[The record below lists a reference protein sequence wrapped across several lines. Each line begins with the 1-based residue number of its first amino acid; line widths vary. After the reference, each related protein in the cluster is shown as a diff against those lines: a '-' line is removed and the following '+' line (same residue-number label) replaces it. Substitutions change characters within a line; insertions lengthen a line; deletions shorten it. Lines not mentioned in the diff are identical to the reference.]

1 MTYDKTE
8 HISILANQL
17 RSGNIIAFLG
27 AGVSRTYKDEL
38 TGKVY
43 RGLPTA
49 TEIVKNLAQEKSYV
63 NSNMTFDQ
71 ALFMIK
77 IKEGRNEVERILEDY
92 IDVPTLAPLPAHR
105 LLADMSFSA
114 FVSTNYDEMLEKALE
129 NEKKKFCTIIDDT
142 DVCRWKG
149 TQLPYIKL
157 HGCITRP
164 TSMIA
169 AEDEYRPISISKP
182 IISSL
187 LKTLLANKV
196 VLFLGFSLK
205 DNDFKEL
212 FQELKLSLKDHLP
225 KSYAIVYEHDNYQ
238 EEYWKKEGVT
248 LIDSDLTT
256 FLRSL
261 FKSSITAKRPG
272 VFHPNDDWMNNSF
285 FESLN
290 EIRTSPSET
299 QAIDAFLNHLLQ
311 EIQAPALSCNDIYI
325 RADNAVDTIIKS
337 KPNFQALKNLWELM
351 SKRLKELS
359 EDQQDIAEE
368 IISDTIEYRQKSL
381 KILSKKGKQ
390 IIKKGL
396 NILLYSQSIQMLEL
410 LKAVPKNIQDTCK
423 LYVCECRP
431 KSPNPFQDSIAIC
444 EYLKNTGYSITLIPD
459 VTIGNLFSR
468 NQINMVIMGAHSIY
482 FKGDKFVSYINTCG
496 TNIIS
501 VVAEFYKIP
510 IYVIAESSK
519 IIHLTNNETEIVS
532 YEEEENIFGSTDI
545 INALHLEGISNV
557 SELNVGYDLCIANDS
572 THLITD
578 LEKIP

>member
-1 MTYDKTE
+1 MTYDKNE

-17 RSGNIIAFLG
+17 RNGNIIAFLG
-27 AGVSRTYKDEL
+27 AGISRSYKDEL
-38 TGKVY
+38 TGKIY
-43 RGLPTA
+43 RGIPTA
-49 TEIVKNLAQEKSYV
+49 KEIVDDLANKKSYI
-63 NSNMTFDQ
+63 NTNMTFDQ

-77 IKEGRNEVERILEDY
+77 VKEGRNEVERILEEF
-92 IDVPTLAPLPAHR
+92 IDVPPLTPLPAHR
-105 LLADMSFSA
+105 LLVDMSFSA
-114 FVSTNYDEMLEKALE
+114 FVTTNYDEMLEKALE
-129 NEKKKFCTIIDDT
+129 NEKKKFCTIIDDS

-169 AEDEYRPISISKP
+169 AEDEYRPISVSKP

-212 FQELKLSLKDHLP
+212 FQELKLSLKDHMP
-225 KSYAIVYEHDNYQ
+225 KSYAIVYEQDNYQ
-238 EEYWKKEGVT
+238 EAYWGKEGVK
-248 LIDSDLTT
+248 LISSDLTT
-256 FLRSL
+256 FLRTL
-261 FKSSITAKRPG
+261 FEASITEKRVG

-299 QAIDAFLNHLLQ
+299 QAIDAFLKHLLQ
-311 EIQAPALSCNDIYI
+311 EIQSPALSCNDIYI
-325 RADNAVDTIIKS
+325 RADNAVETIIKS
-337 KPNFQALKNLWELM
+337 KPNFQALKKLWELM
-351 SKRLKELS
+351 SQKLKVLS

-368 IISDTIEYRQKSL
+368 IISDTIENRQKSL
-381 KILSKKGKQ
+381 KILSKAGKQ
-390 IIKKGL
+390 IIKKGF
-396 NILLYSQSIQMLEL
+396 NILIYSQSIQMLEV

-423 LYVCECRP
+423 LFVCECRP

-444 EYLKNTGYSITLIPD
+444 EYLKNTGYSISLIPD

-468 NQINMVIMGAHSIY
+468 NQINLVIMGAHSIY
-482 FKGDKFVSYINTCG
+482 YKEGKFVSYVNTCG
-496 TNIIS
+496 TSMIS
-501 VVAEFYKIP
+501 IVAEFYKIP
-510 IYVIAESSK
+510 IYIIAESSK
-519 IIHLTNNETEIVS
+519 IIYLNDNEAETVS
-532 YEEEENIFGSTDI
+532 YEEEENIFGATDI

-557 SELNVGYDLCIANDS
+557 SELNVGYDLCIVSDN

-578 LEKIP
+578 L

>member
-1 MTYDKTE
+1 MTYDKNE

-17 RSGNIIAFLG
+17 RNGNIIAFLG
-27 AGVSRTYKDEL
+27 AGISRSYKDEL
-38 TGKVY
+38 TGKIY
-43 RGLPTA
+43 RGIPTA
-49 TEIVKNLAQEKSYV
+49 KEIVDDLANKKSYI
-63 NSNMTFDQ
+63 NTNMTFDQ

-77 IKEGRNEVERILEDY
+77 VKEGRNEVERILEEF
-92 IDVPTLAPLPAHR
+92 IDVPPLTPLPAHR
-105 LLADMSFSA
+105 LLVDMSFSA
-114 FVSTNYDEMLEKALE
+114 FVTTNYDEMLEKALE
-129 NEKKKFCTIIDDT
+129 NEKKKFCTIIDDS

-169 AEDEYRPISISKP
+169 AEDEYRPISVSKP

-212 FQELKLSLKDHLP
+212 FQELKLSLKDHMP
-225 KSYAIVYEHDNYQ
+225 KSYAIVYEQDNYQ
-238 EEYWKKEGVT
+238 EAYWGKEGVK
-248 LIDSDLTT
+248 LISSDLTT
-256 FLRSL
+256 FLRTL
-261 FKSSITAKRPG
+261 FEASITEKRVG

-299 QAIDAFLNHLLQ
+299 QAIVAFLKHLLQ
-311 EIQAPALSCNDIYI
+311 EIQSPALSCNDIYI
-325 RADNAVDTIIKS
+325 RADNAVETIIKS
-337 KPNFQALKNLWELM
+337 KPNFQALKKLWELM
-351 SKRLKELS
+351 SQKLKVLS

-368 IISDTIEYRQKSL
+368 IISDTIENRQKSL
-381 KILSKKGKQ
+381 KILSKAGKQ
-390 IIKKGL
+390 IIKKGF
-396 NILLYSQSIQMLEL
+396 NILIYSQSIQMLEV

-423 LYVCECRP
+423 LFVCECRP

-444 EYLKNTGYSITLIPD
+444 EYLKNTGYSISLIPD

-468 NQINMVIMGAHSIY
+468 NQINLVIMGAHSIY
-482 FKGDKFVSYINTCG
+482 YKEGKFVSYVNTCG
-496 TNIIS
+496 TSMIS
-501 VVAEFYKIP
+501 IVAEFYKIP
-510 IYVIAESSK
+510 IYIIAESSK
-519 IIHLTNNETEIVS
+519 IIYLNDNEAETVS
-532 YEEEENIFGSTDI
+532 YEEEENIFGATDI

-557 SELNVGYDLCIANDS
+557 SELNVGYDLCIVSDN

-578 LEKIP
+578 L

>member
-1 MTYDKTE
+1 MTYDKNE

-17 RSGNIIAFLG
+17 RNGNIIAFLG
-27 AGVSRTYKDEL
+27 AGVSRSYKDEL

-43 RGLPTA
+43 RGIPA
-49 TEIVKNLAQEKSYV
+49 AKEIVDDLANEKSYI
-63 NSNMTFDQ
+63 NTNMTFDQ
-71 ALFMIK
+71 SLFMIK
-77 IKEGRNEVERILEDY
+77 VKEGRNEVERILEEF
-92 IDVPTLAPLPAHR
+92 IDMPTLTPLPAHR

-114 FVSTNYDEMLEKALE
+114 FVTTNYDEMLEKALE

-169 AEDEYRPISISKP
+169 AEDEYRPISVSKP

-212 FQELKLSLKDHLP
+212 FQELKLSLKDHMP

-238 EEYWKKEGVT
+238 EAYWGKEGVK
-248 LIDSDLTT
+248 LISSDLTI
-256 FLRSL
+256 FLRTL
-261 FKSSITAKRPG
+261 FKASITEKRVG

-311 EIQAPALSCNDIYI
+311 EIQSPALSCNDIYI
-325 RADNAVDTIIKS
+325 RADNAVETIIKS
-337 KPNFQALKNLWELM
+337 KPNFQALKKLWELM
-351 SKRLKELS
+351 SQKLKVLS

-368 IISDTIEYRQKSL
+368 IISDTIEYRQKNL
-381 KILSKKGKQ
+381 KILSKAGKQ
-390 IIKKGL
+390 IIKKGF
-396 NILLYSQSIQMLEL
+396 NILIYSQSIQMLEV

-423 LYVCECRP
+423 LFVCECRP

-444 EYLKNTGYSITLIPD
+444 EYLKNTGYSISLIPD

-468 NQINMVIMGAHSIY
+468 NQINLVIMGAHSIY
-482 FKGDKFVSYINTCG
+482 YKEGKFVSYVNTCG
-496 TNIIS
+496 TSMIS
-501 VVAEFYKIP
+501 IVAEFYKIP
-510 IYVIAESSK
+510 IYIIAESSK
-519 IIHLTNNETEIVS
+519 IVYLNDNEAETVS
-532 YEEEENIFGSTDI
+532 YEEEENIFGATDI

-557 SELNVGYDLCIANDS
+557 SELNVGYDLCIASDN

-578 LEKIP
+578 L